1 MTLTL
6 IIILTAVV
14 LVLCVFSDR
23 LSGKIGVPALL
34 IFIGVGIFFGIDGV
48 IHIPFEDYSFASNVC
63 ETALIIIM
71 FTGGFSVKWN
81 TAKPVM
87 VKAGLLSTLGVVIT
101 AGVTA
106 AFCYFVLKFNFV
118 ESFLVG
124 AVISS
129 TDAASVFSVL
139 RSKKLNLKNGLAPLL

>member
-101 AGVTA
+101 AGIVGGFLL
-106 AFCYFVLKFNFV
+106 FC
-118 ESFLVG
+118 
-124 AVISS
+124 A
-129 TDAASVFSVL
+129 
-139 RSKKLNLKNGLAPLL
+139 